1 MIQLEDAVL
10 TKMSAHIVGNK
21 GTGGEL
27 ITSRKPVELQD
38 RERKIVKEAM
48 MARFN
53 TESERYKFHHLSSLD
68 YNEVYNYCL
77 DVLAKEGKTFH
88 KQTVNIAKH
97 LYEASTHPK
106 IKNGELYVCY
116 FEQCVVNGAYV
127 DAIGIFKSETKS
139 HYLDLATADNHF
151 ELAMREGVDVS
162 KFDKAALVLASNA
175 EQGFDVLVFDSN
187 RGEEAVFWKETFLAI
202 VPQANEYFQTNEF
215 MNLTKQFI
223 AKQIPEEFEMERT
236 EQIDLLN
243 KSVEYF
249 RANEAFDK
257 KNFEKEVLG
266 DAGLIRSFQKFG
278 EAYSENNDF
287 ELPERFDISTQ
298 AVKKQARV
306 FKSVLK
312 LDKNFHIY
320 IHGDKDL
327 IEKGYDATVGKN
339 YYKIYYDEET

>member
-10 TKMSAHIVGNK
+10 TKVSVHIVGNK

-27 ITSRKPVELQD
+27 LTSRKPVELGE
-38 RERKIVKEAM
+38 RECKIIKEAM
-48 MARFN
+48 VAKFS

-77 DVLAKEGKTFH
+77 ETLAEEGKGFH

-97 LYEASTHPK
+97 LYENTTHPK
-106 IKNGELYVCY
+106 IKSGELYVCY
-116 FEQCVVNGAYV
+116 FENCVSNGAYV
-127 DAIGIFKSETKS
+127 DAIGIYKSETKS
-139 HYLDLATADNHF
+139 NYLDLNAEDF
-151 ELAMREGVDVS
+151 EVQMREGVDVS
-162 KFDKAALVLASNA
+162 RFDKAALVLASNA
-175 EQGFDVLVFDSN
+175 EQGFDVLVFDNN
-187 RGEEAVFWKETFLAI
+187 RGEEAAFWKEGFLSI
-202 VPQANEYFQTNEF
+202 VPQANEYFQTNQF
-215 MNLTKQFI
+215 MTLTKQFI
-223 AKQIPEEFEMERT
+223 AKQIPEEFDMEKT

-257 KNFEKEVLG
+257 KSFEKEVLG
-266 DAGLIRSFQKFG
+266 DAGLIKSFRQFG
-278 EAYSENNDF
+278 DTYAENNDF

-327 IEKGYDATVGKN
+327 IEKGYDAAVGKN
-339 YYKIYYDEET
+339 YYKIYYDEEA